1 MFIYLKSN
9 SKISEKVEKIVMNE
23 DIFEEMRQRL
33 NCEYI
38 SDLRNLKKEVF
49 QEMKKVCLNK
59 YTKKQSND
67 FSLYIFDLNYM
78 ELVKSMKY

>member
-38 SDLRNLKKEVF
+38 SDLRNLKK
-49 QEMKKVCLNK
+49 K
-59 YTKKQSND
+59 YFRK
-67 FSLYIFDLNYM
+67 
-78 ELVKSMKY
+78 